1 MRLTVHN
8 VGHGSCISLVHE
20 NGNVMLWDCGHS
32 EDNRPSL
39 FLPAQGIRTI
49 HKLFI
54 TNYDE
59 DHISDLPNLRVTLNI
74 PELTRNRSITTQEL
88 HALKLQSGPI
98 SAAMQSM
105 LDMHSNYIHP
115 VPAPPPDFP
124 RVEISHYYNP
134 YGATYP
140 DTNNISLV
148 TFVTCGGTKF
158 IIPGDVEN
166 KGWLGLLAQPGF
178 ITDLSDVSV
187 FIASHH
193 GRESGYCSDVF
204 DYCSPDVV
212 VFSDSNIQHATQEM
226 SSTYANHARGMQF
239 DGTTRYVVSTRNDG
253 NLYWDR

>member
-1 MRLTVHN
+1 MRLTVHD
-8 VGHGSCISLVHE
+8 VGHGSCISLIHD

-32 EDNRPSL
+32 DNNRPSI
-39 FLPAQGIRTI
+39 FLPALGIRTV

-59 DHISDLPNLRVTLNI
+59 DHISDLPNLRGSLNI
-74 PELTRNRSITTQEL
+74 PELTRNRSITSEQL
-88 HALKLQSGPI
+88 RALKLQSGPI

-124 RVEISHYYNP
+124 RVTISHYYNS
-134 YGATYP
+134 YGTAYP

-166 KGWLGLLAQPGF
+166 KGWQGLLGQPGF

-193 GRESGYCSDVF
+193 GRESGYCREVF
-204 DYCSPDVV
+204 DYCSPDVI

-226 SSTYANHARGMQF
+226 SSTYANHASGMRF

-253 NLYWDR
+253 SLYWDR